1 MPTQLTVVV
10 FVVVVVDRDDM
21 PHVPNSELS
30 TNEVI
35 DTVKNLTILLATV
48 FPNHT
53 VYPALGN
60 HDYHP
65 KHLMPPKP
73 NKVYSA
79 VGDLWSRWLPQDAV
93 TSFKKGVVLVSMVC
107 LCRQVDHCKNSWF
120 DTSTR

>member
-1 MPTQLTVVV
+1 MLSTLLQCCIVIVMQLTGVV
-10 FVVVVVDRDDM
+10 FVFFVVVDRDDM

-93 TSFKKGVVLVSMVC
+93 TSFKIGVALLSLVC
-107 LCRQVDHCKNSWF
+107 L
-120 DTSTR
+120 